1 MAGFIFL
8 NPTPNL
14 LKVADYVKFSGR
26 SVRIASNNQ
35 FPPISSSN
43 IHIFHGGT
51 YTTARKSAD
60 PKEIPADY
68 CMKMKKNI
76 FNFLYGGKI
85 RGELAGLGSGF
96 EQGNITDLCLMK
108 TLGVYSHD
116 IKNAQDEPVTH
127 QTLLSEYPDSFIVTG
142 CMESLSGNEKMQMYD
157 TDFSL
162 KEAFG
167 NDFFVV
173 FTGNDRIE
181 VCAHGNRLITVGR
194 KNTEHINT
202 LEESFPMLKQFSF
215 KRVKEL
221 VISRNRQPWAYKVID
236 KRIILLNDFS
246 YFSLSLKL
254 PDLWYEK
261 AGRLLCS
268 EKLR

>member
-1 MAGFIFL
+1 MAEFIFL

-14 LKVADYVKFSGR
+14 MKVADYVKFSGR

-35 FPPISSSN
+35 FPPITSAN
-43 IHIFHGGT
+43 IHFFHGGT
-51 YTTARKSAD
+51 YSTARKSPN
-60 PKEIPADY
+60 PKEVPADF

-76 FNFLYGGKI
+76 FNFLYGRKI
-85 RGELAGLGSGF
+85 RSELAALGESFG
-96 EQGNITDLCLMK
+96 QGNITDLCLMK
-108 TLGVYSHD
+108 TQGVYSHD
-116 IKNAQDEPVTH
+116 IKSTQDESVTH
-127 QTLLSEYPDSFIVTG
+127 QTLLNEYPNSFIVTG
-142 CMESLSGNEKMQMYD
+142 YMESLSGTEKMQMYD

-162 KEAFG
+162 REAFG

-173 FTGNDRIE
+173 FTKNDRIE

-194 KNTEHINT
+194 KNTEHINALAET
-202 LEESFPMLKQFSF
+202 FPMLKQFSF

>member
-1 MAGFIFL
+1 MADFIFL

-26 SVRIASNNQ
+26 SVRIVSNNQ
-35 FPPISSSN
+35 FPPITSAN
-43 IHIFHGGT
+43 LHVFHENT
-51 YTTARKSAD
+51 YSTARKTSN
-60 PKEIPADY
+60 PKEIPADF

-76 FNFLYGGKI
+76 FNFMYGGKI
-85 RGELAGLGSGF
+85 KKALTELGEGF
-96 EQGNITDLCLMK
+96 ENGNITDLCLMNS
-108 TLGVYSHD
+108 LGVYSHD
-116 IKNAQDEPVTH
+116 IKSTQGEPVAH
-127 QTLLSEYPDSFIVTG
+127 QTLLSEYPNSFIVTG
-142 CMESLSGNEKMQMYD
+142 YMESLNGSEKMQMYD
-157 TDFSL
+157 TDFSI
-162 KEAFG
+162 KDAFG

-173 FTGNDRIE
+173 FTKKSRLE
-181 VCAHGNRLITVGR
+181 VCAHGNRLITVGS
-194 KNTEHINT
+194 KTTEHINT
-202 LEESFPMLKQFSF
+202 LAESFPMLKQFSF
-215 KRVKEL
+215 KKVKEL